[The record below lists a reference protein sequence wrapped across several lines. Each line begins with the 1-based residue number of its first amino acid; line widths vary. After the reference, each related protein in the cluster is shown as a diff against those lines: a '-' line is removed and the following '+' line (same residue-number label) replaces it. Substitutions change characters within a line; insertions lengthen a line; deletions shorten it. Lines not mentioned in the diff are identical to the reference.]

1 MKVLEHER
9 VYPAAAESEDFQVSM
24 FAAMEITDAGAA
36 CDCDCDCDAGDI
48 DNY

>member
-1 MKVLEHER
+1 MTFDHEPQTGGDEISPFATM
-9 VYPAAAESEDFQVSM
+9 VVSSVSAEYS
-24 FAAMEITDAGAA
+24 G

>member
-1 MKVLEHER
+1 MKFAEMQPLNDVAEHD
-9 VYPAAAESEDFQVSM
+9 S
-24 FAAMEITDAGAA
+24 